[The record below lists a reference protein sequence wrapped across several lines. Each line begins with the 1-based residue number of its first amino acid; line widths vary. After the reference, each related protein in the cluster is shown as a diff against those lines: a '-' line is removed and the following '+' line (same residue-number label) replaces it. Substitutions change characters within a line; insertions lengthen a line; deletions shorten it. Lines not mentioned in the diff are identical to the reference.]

1 MQAGLWSLYLKNNLS
16 QLAEVMAV
24 KGIIAA
30 ATSQMKL
37 RISTAATTTTA
48 IIAVSRPLSQDNLG
62 KLVPER

>member
-37 RISTAATTTTA
+37 GISTAATTTTA
-48 IIAVSRPLSQDNLG
+48 IIAV
-62 KLVPER
+62 

>member
-1 MQAGLWSLYLKNNLS
+1 MQAGFWSLYLKNNLS

-48 IIAVSRPLSQDNLG
+48 IIAV
-62 KLVPER
+62 